1 MVSTL
6 AERYI
11 IKIKNINESGYTIFN
26 NLEEKNYPWHPNRD
40 YSGYHFKTQIVF
52 YNEGIKLKMRVLYE
66 LFVKGGNYE
75 ILGETVEANF
85 EINTMAV
92 TNITLKKK

>member
-1 MVSTL
+1 
-6 AERYI
+6 
-11 IKIKNINESGYTIFN
+11 
-26 NLEEKNYPWHPNRD
+26 
-40 YSGYHFKTQIVF
+40 
-52 YNEGIKLKMRVLYE
+52 MRVLYE